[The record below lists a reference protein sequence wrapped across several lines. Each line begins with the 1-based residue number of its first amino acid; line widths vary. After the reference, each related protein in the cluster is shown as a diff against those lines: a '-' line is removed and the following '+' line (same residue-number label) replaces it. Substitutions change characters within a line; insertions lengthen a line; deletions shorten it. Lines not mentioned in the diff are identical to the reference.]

1 MPYRSLIAPGYPNL
15 LIASRSLS
23 ADNVASASL
32 RVQASVMGIGQAA
45 GAAAA
50 QCIADGDIPVNKIDT
65 DRLRDT
71 LIAYGANLTH

>member
-1 MPYRSLIAPGYPNL
+1 
-15 LIASRSLS
+15 
-23 ADNVASASL
+23 
-32 RVQASVMGIGQAA
+32 MGIGQAA